1 MPKIG
6 FHRVSALV
14 LGGLILANVS
24 LAGSLSASPGALTLA
39 ALGALLLLRRPLP
52 QTV

>member
-6 FHRVSALV
+6 FHRVLALV

-24 LAGSLSASPGALTLA
+24 LAESLSASPGALALA
-39 ALGALLLLRRPLP
+39 ALGAMLLLRRPLL
-52 QTV
+52 QSV